1 MGLVITLY
9 SSLALAKEVY
19 RSPSHIALSND
30 GKQLFVSETTANTV
44 AQLHPVSGKLVRRYT
59 TPSEPTGLALS
70 PDDKK
75 LYVTT
80 GVSNGQVFVFDTQSG
95 KKIASYKTGHSPT
108 APVVSADGK
117 TLYLCNRF
125 NHKVAIIDTE
135 SGEIRA
141 SISVKREPLAAALTL
156 DGAHLLVV
164 NHLPAGAA
172 NAGYVAASISII
184 DTKTSKVSN
193 EFKLPNGSNG
203 LQDICISAD
212 GKYAYVSHVLARY
225 QLPTTQ
231 LERGWVNTNAVS
243 VFDLNKMTFYNT
255 FLLDDI
261 DLGAPNPWG
270 IAISENGKILAV
282 THAGSHEVSLIDRVA
297 LHKKLSP
304 DNEETPNDL
313 SFLVGIRK
321 RVKLPGLGPRHCVI
335 GGQQLYIAQFF
346 SNDLAVVDLSN
357 TDDPV
362 VSTLQLGP
370 VQQMDIT
377 RRGRFLFN
385 DGSFCFQQWQSCTS
399 CHPSERIDALNWDI
413 LNDGIGNPKNT
424 KSLLLAHKTPPT
436 TVTGCRANAE
446 TSVRA
451 GIRFFMA
458 VLPES
463 DAVAIDEF
471 LKSMKAVPSPHLVNN
486 QLSVSALRGKAV
498 FKKARCNKCHAGDY
512 YTDLNLYDVG
522 TGTGREIDTKFD
534 VPTLIEI
541 WRSSPYLHDG
551 RSQSIREV
559 MTIHNPNDDHGY
571 TKNLSGDDID
581 DLTEYVLSL

>member
-1 MGLVITLY
+1 ML
-9 SSLALAKEVY
+9 
-19 RSPSHIALSND
+19 LSKD
-30 GKQLFVSETTANTV
+30 KKHLFVSETTANTV
-44 AQLHPVSGKLVRRYT
+44 AELDLASGKLIRRLSI
-59 TPSEPTGLALS
+59 PVEPTGLALS
-70 PDDKK
+70 PDGKK
-75 LYVTT
+75 LFVTA
-80 GVSNGQVFVFDTQSG
+80 GVSKGQALVFDTQSG
-95 KKIASYKTGHSPT
+95 KQLTSYPTGHSPT

-125 NHKVAIIDTE
+125 NNDVSVIDTK
-135 SGEIRA
+135 SGKTRSRIP
-141 SISVKREPLAAALTL
+141 VKREPLAAALSS
-156 DGAHLLVV
+156 DGVHLLVV

-172 NAGYVAASISII
+172 NADYVAASISII
-184 DTKTSKVSN
+184 DTKTSKVSG
-193 EFKLPNGSNG
+193 EFALPNGSNG
-203 LQDICISAD
+203 LQDICLSPD

-243 VFDLNKMTFYNT
+243 VFDLQKMTFHNT

-270 IAISENGKILAV
+270 IAITDDGTTLAV
-282 THAGSHEVSLIDRVA
+282 SHAGSHEISLIDRTA
-297 LHKKLSP
+297 LHKKLTAGDSQA
-304 DNEETPNDL
+304 PNDL

-335 GGQQLYIAQFF
+335 SGQRLYVAQFF
-346 SNDLAVVDLSN
+346 SDDIGVVDLSN
-357 TDDPV
+357 SDNPT
-362 VSTLQLGP
+362 VSALSLGP
-370 VQQMDIT
+370 VKKMDVA

-424 KSLLLAHKTPPT
+424 KSLLLSHKTPPT

-471 LKSMKAVPSPHLVNN
+471 LKSMRAVPSPHLVDN
-486 QLSVSALRGKAV
+486 QLSESAQRGKAV
-498 FKKARCNKCHAGDY
+498 FKKAKCGKCHAGDY
-512 YTDLNLYDVG
+512 FTDLKLYQVG
-522 TGTGREIDTKFD
+522 TGTGREIDTKYD

-541 WRSSPYLHDG
+541 WRSAPYLHDG
-551 RSQSIREV
+551 RSQSIRDV
-559 MTIHNPNDDHGY
+559 VTTHNPDDDHGY
-571 TKNLSGDDID
+571 TQNLSRDEID
-581 DLTEYVLSL
+581 DLVEYVLSL